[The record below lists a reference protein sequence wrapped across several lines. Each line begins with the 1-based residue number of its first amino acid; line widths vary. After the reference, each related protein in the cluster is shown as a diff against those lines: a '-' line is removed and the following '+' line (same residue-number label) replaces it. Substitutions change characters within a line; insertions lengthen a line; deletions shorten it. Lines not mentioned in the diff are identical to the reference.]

1 MPDDPP
7 ATPLRDT
14 VWRLDF
20 DVSPEANLRFDAERS
35 RRTDVLTELL
45 RPDAFA
51 GDWYGWLTNQA
62 SHVLVGAVLAMLLS
76 LRFALLAAAGGYGL
90 VEVAQLALHGLGLW
104 ADGLA
109 DLGFAALGAGLVV
122 AWWAGR
128 VRLFFAGLV
137 AAVVALVG
145 GAGRRRD

>member
-1 MPDDPP
+1 
-7 ATPLRDT
+7 
-14 VWRLDF
+14 
-20 DVSPEANLRFDAERS
+20 
-35 RRTDVLTELL
+35 VLTELF
-45 RPDAFA
+45 RPDAFV

-76 LRFALLAAAGGYGL
+76 LRLSPRVALLAAAGGYGL
-90 VEVAQLALHGLGLW
+90 VEVVQLVLHGSRLW

-122 AWWAGR
+122 AWRAGR

-137 AAVVALVG
+137 AAAVALVG